1 MAFYMYRFR
10 LFFLPFFLWLSYILP
25 GTRIRIWARPKAGES
40 SGSGMVIQLDTMGWK
55 TMRAFICSSK
65 SWLMTTKRQSRA
77 WTVRCKKILLDIFSL
92 LLYREL
98 NGPCILFDFYS
109 GHDVSLV
116 FVNIII
122 ILIILTRSGTC
133 SQPAGSTPRSC
144 SSSTWTRIS
153 SSREEARLLS
163 SSCSAIFPINP
174 WTLHI

>member
-1 MAFYMYRFR
+1 
-10 LFFLPFFLWLSYILP
+10 
-25 GTRIRIWARPKAGES
+25 
-40 SGSGMVIQLDTMGWK
+40 MVIQLDTMGWK

-122 ILIILTRSGTC
+122 IIIVNIINIIIILIILTRSGTC
-133 SQPAGSTPRSC
+133 CRLAGCTPRSC

-163 SSCSAIFPINP
+163 SSCPANFPINP
-174 WTLHI
+174 CTLHI